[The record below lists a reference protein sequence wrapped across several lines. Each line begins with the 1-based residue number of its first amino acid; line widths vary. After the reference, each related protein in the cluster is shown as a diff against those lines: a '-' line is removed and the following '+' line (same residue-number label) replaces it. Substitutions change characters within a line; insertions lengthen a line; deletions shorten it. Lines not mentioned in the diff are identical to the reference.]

1 MRKHVASSVTKQR
14 ANYDFNDYLVQI
26 LGMKLFK
33 FLRPSQTLRFLRS
46 IILTKKKIIL
56 NKKKRKEKIEWW
68 NALIISFYYYNTSLN
83 PLTHRKYT

>member
-1 MRKHVASSVTKQR
+1 MRKHVASSITKQR

-68 NALIISFYYYNTSLN
+68 NALIISFYYYNSSLN

>member
-46 IILTKKKIIL
+46 IILTKKKNYL
-56 NKKKRKEKIEWW
+56 KQKKKRKNRMMKRFD
-68 NALIISFYYYNTSLN
+68 NFFLL
-83 PLTHRKYT
+83 L

>member
-56 NKKKRKEKIEWW
+56 NKKKKEKIEWW
-68 NALIISFYYYNTSLN
+68 NALIISFYYYNSSLN

>member
-1 MRKHVASSVTKQR
+1 MRKHVASSITKQR

-46 IILTKKKIIL
+46 IILTKKNYLKQ
-56 NKKKRKEKIEWW
+56 KKKRKNRMMKRFD
-68 NALIISFYYYNTSLN
+68 NFFLL
-83 PLTHRKYT
+83 L

>member
-46 IILTKKKIIL
+46 IILTKKNYLKQ
-56 NKKKRKEKIEWW
+56 KKKRKNRMMKRFD
-68 NALIISFYYYNTSLN
+68 NFFLL
-83 PLTHRKYT
+83 L

>member
-1 MRKHVASSVTKQR
+1 MRKHVASSITKQR

-56 NKKKRKEKIEWW
+56 NKKKKEKIEWW
-68 NALIISFYYYNTSLN
+68 NALIISFYYYNSSLN

>member
-46 IILTKKKIIL
+46 IILTKKNYLKQK
-56 NKKKRKEKIEWW
+56 KKKRKNRMMKR
-68 NALIISFYYYNTSLN
+68 L
-83 PLTHRKYT
+83 

>member
-68 NALIISFYYYNTSLN
+68 NAYNNFFL
-83 PLTHRKYT
+83 LL